1 MIKGCK
7 SKEFNYIFENDK
19 LIIKFKIANINLCI
33 NGLSKIKLCSNV
45 WTRFLNNNSIQEN
58 IIINIISRKSIDYQI
73 ESYHVSKCYEQVFR
87 YKSEVFLANN
97 EMSECTILSCRDM
110 ANFMILLNHIFY
122 ANAIRQN
129 IVQFHSSLVQWQN
142 HGIMFI
148 GPSGIGK
155 TTQAE
160 LWQRYQNADIIN
172 GDLVFI
178 QKKEEE
184 FLGWGSP
191 WHGSSPYCLNQSV
204 PVNAIIVLKQGAENK
219 IRKLNG
225 LEMVSEVGKNLFY
238 PKWVDKGMEMA
249 LDILDQL
256 LQRIPVY
263 ELTNKA
269 DEDSVLMVK
278 QVVFDEKN

>member
-1 MIKGCK
+1 M
-7 SKEFNYIFENDK
+7 
-19 LIIKFKIANINLCI
+19 KINIVEI
-33 NGLSKIKLCSNV
+33 VIKLDGFIKEKELFQFFEKRNIDYDIKINESV
-45 WTRFLNNNSIQEN
+45 IQ
-58 IIINIISRKSIDYQI
+58 SIDYQI
-73 ESYHVSKCYEQVFR
+73 ERYHVSKCYEQIYR
-87 YKSEVFLANN
+87 YESEVFLANN

-122 ANAIRQN
+122 ANAIKRN

-160 LWQRYQNADIIN
+160 LWERYQNADIIN
-172 GDLVFI
+172 GDLVFV

-204 PVNAIIVLKQGAENK
+204 LVNAIIVLKQGAENK

-238 PKWVDKGMEMA
+238 PKWVDHGTEMA

-256 LQRIPVY
+256 LQKIPVY
-263 ELTNKA
+263 EFTNKA
-269 DEDSVLMVK
+269 DVESVQIVK
-278 QVVFDEKN
+278 QEIFGDE